1 MVLITEEDATQLN
14 NINFSSTSS
23 RRTKQTDSWQSE
35 KRREPEHS
43 QEESPSLD
51 GS

>member
-1 MVLITEEDATQLN
+1 MVLITEDDATQL